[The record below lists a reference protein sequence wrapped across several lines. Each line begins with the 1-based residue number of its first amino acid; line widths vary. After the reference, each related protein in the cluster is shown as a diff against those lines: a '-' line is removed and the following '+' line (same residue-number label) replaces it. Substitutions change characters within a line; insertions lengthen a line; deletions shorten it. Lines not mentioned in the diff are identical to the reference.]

1 MAAESS
7 ATLWIGFELGAPHL
21 LQCQGGNWNLTFLA
35 LPVMGLIGDFSML
48 LELDLIK
55 GELLNGVIV
64 LTRVLSVVTVV
75 H

>member
-1 MAAESS
+1 MVVAAESR
-7 ATLWIGFELGAPHL
+7 AALWIGVILWHR
-21 LQCQGGNWNLTFLA
+21 GGNWNLTFLVV
-35 LPVMGLIGDFSML
+35 PMKGLIGDFNRPLVLYL
-48 LELDLIK
+48 LK